1 MTSEVTLVTKL
12 EEMELAPEQTK
23 TLLDSFG
30 DLFVEAHKLVARGKG
45 IVVTQEDQ
53 KEEMALAKEIRI
65 KLMKVRTQAE
75 KTKKLIKEPYL
86 RGAQA
91 AQDIYNDIRDITEPE
106 EERLAEQEKFAELA
120 EQTRM
125 DKRLSDRTSRL
136 GKYVDDLS
144 VYSLREMP
152 DEVFE
157 RLLTDCKLVYDGKV
171 ESARKAEEER
181 ILKAEAEEKRRKE
194 IELENIKLK
203 KEAEEKAIVEKL
215 RQEEAD
221 KKIKKA
227 NEMREKAERTLREK
241 EEKEQAR
248 LDEIARK
255 EKEEADRI
263 AEEEK
268 KKLLAPDKDKLLSL
282 ATEIESY
289 SLPTVESEEA
299 KIILDQFKDLMS
311 NATNTLW
318 EKAKSL

>member
-181 ILKAEAEEKRRKE
+181 VLKAEAEEKRRKE

-203 KEAEEKAIVEKL
+203 KEAEDRKIVEKMK
-215 RQEEAD
+215 QEEAD

-268 KKLLAPDKDKLLSL
+268 KKLLAPDKDKLLLFASTL
-282 ATEIESY
+282 ENY
-289 SLPTVESEEA
+289 SLPAVASRDA
-299 KIILDQFKDLMS
+299 QIILQGAEELIMGVVRRIR
-311 NATNTLW
+311 
-318 EKAKSL
+318 EKAEEL